1 MFVRLTQKTLCECE
15 LYDVSSS
22 NCDNS
27 YGGGGRGGGAY
38 NQKNHCR
45 FHVLIGGRKIK
56 LKFLE
61 ISDKKYI
68 HYIKMTVL

>member
-1 MFVRLTQKTLCECE
+1 MFVRLTQK
-15 LYDVSSS
+15 LYVNVS
-22 NCDNS
+22 CMMCLPPIVRIAMVGA
-27 YGGGGRGGGAY
+27 GGGGAH

-56 LKFLE
+56 LKFPE

-68 HYIKMTVL
+68 RNIKMTVL